1 MNIFCIYGVKN
12 MKAGGNV
19 CRTLHIFQIKETK
32 GRTKLWKASHLTL
45 LPFVY
50 DEQHSFSVQTPGR
63 TEILLRRNFGF
74 STKIQLFVQLRSLYV
89 RKQLFCVL
97 TNILEV
103 SQVICC

>member
-19 CRTLHIFQIKETK
+19 CRTLHIFQIKETN
-32 GRTKLWKASHLTL
+32 GRTNKASHLTP

-50 DEQHSFSVQTPGR
+50 DEQHSFSVKTPGR

-74 STKIQLFVQLRSLYV
+74 SIKVQLFVQLCSLYV
-89 RKQLFCVL
+89 RKQLFVF
-97 TNILEV
+97 
-103 SQVICC
+103 